1 MARAFAAAFRCLFSV
16 FLSLVLLVD
25 SATALPLVAQMSRMP
40 FPAPSY
46 APLVCRVA
54 DTDTVVSVSN
64 GSADTVTVI
73 AIDANEEQQE
83 LAVLEAGQSLDVI
96 APAGTLSLGFAQ
108 NDDWLGDV
116 YPVAGVPGEAVT
128 VPYTQQ
134 AQAPPA
140 AEDTSP
146 LAKIRAQ
153 QAGPGSVELQFSN
166 TTAGLVAA
174 VVIDE
179 TDKAYALFGVKAG
192 ETVPQRVQPGTTFWF
207 YDVATNTP
215 VGGSYTVNGADGD
228 AVTIPLTAAAADPV
242 LSQLQLQ
249 QGAGSIEAEFVNTT
263 ADDVDVTVVV
273 EGAAYPI
280 FGIAAGQTVRQR
292 VLPGAELWFYA
303 DKGAKVVN
311 GPYAVTGLEG
321 EVVTIEARPAA
332 PALSDAQRRQR
343 GEGSIEAEFVNTTG
357 DTVTVT
363 VTEGQDALPLFDVA
377 AGASVKQ
384 RVLPGA
390 ELWFYADKGTRIVN
404 GPHVVAGLEGEVVTI
419 EARAA
424 APALSEMQQ
433 RQQGE
438 GSIEAEFVNTTEND
452 VVAAVVDEA
461 KTAHPL
467 FAVAAGQSGKHRVL
481 PQASLYFYKKDGGEL
496 VSGPYV
502 VTGLEGEVIS
512 IEAPK
517 QATPDPAIARIMRVQ
532 TGKGSVELTFSNT
545 LEVDVVAA
553 LLDDDK
559 TVPLVRVPAGQS
571 VSQRARPGTELWF
584 YRTDTS
590 EALRYPYKVAAAPE
604 TVSVPFDPR
613 AAVVAEQSGP
623 GSSMVL
629 FANFL
634 PFPVTVQVNR
644 PDGSRV
650 DMMDLEQ
657 GAKGVQG
664 HGIPGTVL
672 SFVRA
677 GTDKRVSDDYT
688 VLDGFYG
695 VDLPIN
701 ATQAEQAGPGSVKV
715 RLMNDSG
722 SPLDVVTADKEG
734 KRAFLFALEP
744 GEGAGNMSRH
754 ANFLPGS
761 TIWFLKQF
769 TDEPVGEA
777 FVVPQADGAA
787 VNIPYRPNEAAV
799 AQMGAG
805 SVEITFANYSE
816 QVAAVTVVNESEQHV
831 TLVKIPAG
839 HSITTRALPKS
850 VLWFYKGDTEEKL
863 GQDMPYF
870 VSDVSGQKVDLPW
883 NPSDEQILAMTNI
896 SIDKIIADFT
906 AGQAAQSA
914 LGDGPSLCWKDSYGR
929 GVGTVPRNCEP
940 GFSED
945 TAGLCWPNARPG
957 YVCDFFVCRQAAC
970 PAGFRDDGLTCFKPE
985 PYKRDEYPVNAGE
998 AAKAV
1003 GDGLAWFFSFGTYE
1017 ASGDTGL
1024 DGARRRCSEAHGD
1037 NCVTANGDTIVY
1049 ETCKAGYEQAP
1060 VITNLC
1066 TPSCPSPMTD
1076 GGIFC
1081 AKHTYTREAS
1091 LMSCDAGAVYDAG
1104 LCYEGCRSGFAGVGP
1119 VCWNACPAKLPYNC
1133 GASCAVDKAACDGAI
1148 VDQVLSP
1155 VLAVGSIALA
1165 IVTGGGSTGAT
1176 AGAKAGG
1183 AAGKT
1188 AATLAAKMAAKEAAK
1203 AGLKA
1208 AVKKALS
1215 TVVKTAAKEL
1225 VVDAA
1230 IGTALST
1237 VVWGGTKIATQV
1249 KTRNALKEMVQKRIV
1264 GTVSDERIDAV
1275 VDTMMAGA
1283 EAQNPASE
1291 FPWSS
1296 LDPTGVAD
1304 IVMAY
1309 NHPIC
1314 SDVK

>member
-1 MARAFAAAFRCLFSV
+1 MARAFAAVFRCILSV
-16 FLSLVLLVD
+16 VLSLNLLID
-25 SATALPLVAQMSRMP
+25 TATALPRTPQMSRALP
-40 FPAPSY
+40 GPAY

-64 GSADTVTVI
+64 GSAGTVTVI
-73 AIDANEEQQE
+73 AIDANEDQQE
-83 LAVLEAGQSLDVI
+83 LADLAAGQSLDVI
-96 APAGTLSLGFAQ
+96 APASTVSLGFAQ
-108 NDDWLGDV
+108 DGDWLGDV
-116 YPVAGVPGEAVT
+116 YPVAGLPGEAVT

-140 AEDTSP
+140 VQDDASP
-146 LAKIRAQ
+146 LATIRAQ
-153 QAGPGSVELQFSN
+153 QAGPGSIELSFSN
-166 TTAGLVAA
+166 TTPGLVAA
-174 VVIDE
+174 VVFDAG
-179 TDKAYALFGVKAG
+179 KAYALFGVKAG
-192 ETVPQRVQPGTTFWF
+192 ETVARRVQPGTELWF
-207 YDVATNTP
+207 YDVATNKA
-215 VGGSYTVNGADGD
+215 VGGAFTVAGAEGD
-228 AVTIPLTAAAADPV
+228 VVSIPQAAAAADPV
-242 LSQLQLQ
+242 LSQRQRQ
-249 QGAGSIEAEFVNTT
+249 QGEGSIEAEFVNTT
-263 ADDVDVTVVV
+263 ADV
-273 EGAAYPI
+273 
-280 FGIAAGQTVRQR
+280 
-292 VLPGAELWFYA
+292 
-303 DKGAKVVN
+303 
-311 GPYAVTGLEG
+311 
-321 EVVTIEARPAA
+321 
-332 PALSDAQRRQR
+332 
-343 GEGSIEAEFVNTTG
+343 
-357 DTVTVT
+357 VTVT
-363 VTEGQDALPLFDVA
+363 VTDGQDAVPLFDVA
-377 AGASVKQ
+377 AGSSVKQ

-390 ELWFYADKGTRIVN
+390 ELWFYADKGARVVN
-404 GPHVVAGLEGEVVTI
+404 GPYAVTGLDGEVVTIEPRAATPALSEMQQRQRGEGSVEAEFVNKTEYDVVTAVVDEAKTAQPLFAVPAGQTVRQRVLPQESLYFYRKDGGELVSGPYVVTGLDGEVVSI

-438 GSIEAEFVNTTEND
+438 GSVEAAFVNSTEHD
-452 VVAAVVDEA
+452 VVAAVVDDA

-467 FAVAAGQSGKHRVL
+467 FAVPAGETVRQRVL
-481 PQASLYFYKKDGGEL
+481 PQASLYFYKKDGGDL

-502 VTGLEGEVIS
+502 VTGLDGEEVR

-517 QATPDPAIARIMRVQ
+517 AAAADPAIAKIMRVQ
-532 TGKGSVELTFSNT
+532 TGKGSVELTFANT
-545 LEVDVVAA
+545 LEVDVVVA
-553 LLDDDK
+553 LVDNDK
-559 TVPLVRVPAGQS
+559 TVPLVRIPAGQS

-590 EALRYPYKVAAAPE
+590 EALRYSYKVASAPE

-613 AAVVAEQSGP
+613 AAVIAEQSGP

-650 DMMDLEQ
+650 DMLDIDS

-695 VDLPIN
+695 VDLPLN
-701 ATQAEQAGPGSVKV
+701 VTQAEQAGPGSVKV

-722 SPLDVVTADKEG
+722 EPLDVVTADKDG

-744 GEGAGNMSRH
+744 GEGTGHVSRH
-754 ANFLPGS
+754 ARFLPGS

-777 FVVPQADGAA
+777 FVVPQSDGAA
-787 VNIPYRPNEAAV
+787 VNIPYKPNEAAM
-799 AQMGAG
+799 AQMGPG
-805 SVEITFANYSE
+805 SVEITFANSSSD
-816 QVAAVTVVNESEQHV
+816 VAAVTVVNENEQHV
-831 TLVKIPAG
+831 TLVNIPAG

-850 VLWFYKGDTEEKL
+850 VLWFYRGTTEEKL
-863 GQDMPYF
+863 GKDMPYF
-870 VSDVSGQKVDLPW
+870 VGDASGQTVNLPW
-883 NPSDEQILAMTNI
+883 NPTDDQILAMTNI
-896 SIDKIIADFT
+896 SIDKIIADF
-906 AGQAAQSA
+906 AAEQAKQSA
-914 LGDGPSLCWKDSYGR
+914 LAEGPQFCWKDSYGR

-945 TAGLCWPNARPG
+945 TAGLCWPDARPG
-957 YVCDFFVCRQAAC
+957 YVCDFFVCRQATC
-970 PAGFRDDGLTCFKPE
+970 PAGYRDDGLTCFKPA

-1003 GDGLAWFFSFGTYE
+1003 GDGLAWFFTFGTYE

-1024 DGARRRCSEAHGD
+1024 DGARRRCREAHGD

-1049 ETCKAGYEQAP
+1049 EACKAGYEQAP
-1060 VITNLC
+1060 VVTNLC

-1091 LMSCDAGAVYDAG
+1091 LMSCDAGAVNDAG
-1104 LCYEGCRSGFAGVGP
+1104 LCYEGCKPGFAGVGP
-1119 VCWNACPAKLPYNC
+1119 VCWNSCPAKLPYNC
-1133 GASCAVDKAACDGAI
+1133 GAGCAADKATCDGAI

-1155 VLAVGSIALA
+1155 VIAAGSIALA
-1165 IVTGGGSTGAT
+1165 VVTAGGSTGAT

-1183 AAGKT
+1183 SAGKAAGT
-1188 AATLAAKMAAKEAAK
+1188 VAAKMAAREGFK

-1208 AVKKALS
+1208 GVKEALKAGF
-1215 TVVKTAAKEL
+1215 KTIGKEL
-1225 VVDAA
+1225 IVDAA
-1230 IGTALST
+1230 IGAGLST
-1237 VVWGGTKIATQV
+1237 VIWGGTKIASQV
-1249 KTRNALKEMVQKRIV
+1249 KMKDALKEMIQAKVV
-1264 GTVSDERIDAV
+1264 GSISDERVDAV
-1275 VDTMMAGA
+1275 VETMMTGA
-1283 EAQNPASE
+1283 EAQNPASD

-1296 LDPTGVAD
+1296 LDPTGIAD
-1304 IVMAY
+1304 IVIAY
-1309 NHPIC
+1309 NYPIC
-1314 SDVK
+1314 GDVK